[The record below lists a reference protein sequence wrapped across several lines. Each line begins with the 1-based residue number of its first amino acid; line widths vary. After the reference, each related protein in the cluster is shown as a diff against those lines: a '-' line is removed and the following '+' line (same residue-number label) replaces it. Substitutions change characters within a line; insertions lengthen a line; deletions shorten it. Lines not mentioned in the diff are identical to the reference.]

1 MHRPPRLSRRSCYRF
16 TNFITFIS
24 NILQRFFLSYI
35 IRLVNL
41 NDQLKFRGK
50 FLVNNSLLSDRLSYS
65 GVLYPFF
72 LYTAEYLFHNIF
84 TVCSSSLLSFHRF
97 TVASFKLLYL
107 LNVINCITLCHWP
120 SVPRTRQLFS
130 LKSQSY
136 FHRGIRRRVFTIKYN
151 LCRNLTSQF
160 YKSLVICYLL

>member
-1 MHRPPRLSRRSCYRF
+1 MHGPPRLSRRSCYRF

-35 IRLVNL
+35 IRIVNL
-41 NDQLKFRGK
+41 DYQLTFRSK
-50 FLVNNSLLSDRLSYS
+50 FLVNDSLLPDRLSHC
-65 GVLYPFF
+65 GVRYPFF

-84 TVCSSSLLSFHRF
+84 TVFNSSLLSLHRF
-97 TVASFKLLYL
+97 TVVFFKLLYL
-107 LNVINCITLCHWP
+107 LNVINYITLCHWP
-120 SVPRTRQLFS
+120 NVSRTRQLFS
-130 LKSQSY
+130 LKLQSY
-136 FHRGIRRRVFTIKYN
+136 FHRGITLKYN